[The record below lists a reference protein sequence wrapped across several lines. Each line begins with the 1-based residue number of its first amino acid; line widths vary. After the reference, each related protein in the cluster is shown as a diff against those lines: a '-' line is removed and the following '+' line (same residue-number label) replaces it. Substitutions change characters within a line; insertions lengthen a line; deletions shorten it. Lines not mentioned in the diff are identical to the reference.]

1 MVYIVNK
8 NDEHELI
15 SMILDYL
22 NIEYTYCEKTTE
34 EVLDLIESKQY
45 EGIFLDNNYKDYL
58 KSRWFYEKTVAR
70 VFYGFGED
78 GCNTWYLW

>member
-58 KSRWFYEKTVAR
+58 KRNYKKTI
-70 VFYGFGED
+70 
-78 GCNTWYLW
+78 

>member
-45 EGIFLDNNYKDYL
+45 EGIF
-58 KSRWFYEKTVAR
+58 
-70 VFYGFGED
+70 
-78 GCNTWYLW
+78 